1 MCVVDAKPSGNL
13 VFADPLVERLYGDLK
28 SLKSQYDLSLDL
40 SGGDF
45 FLMGTNSV
53 EILQEFVE
61 LIGEEKVSIS
71 ATSIGYV
78 YAIEKL
84 KAIKLLNRVRKL
96 LSIDTLDP
104 QKDEWRDL
112 VSIKNANFIREYV
125 NRLLDPT
132 LIYVGTI
139 LHVFSTYIHNLAEI
153 HDLLQQ
159 HEIGN

>member
-45 FLMGTNSV
+45 FLMGTNSI

-61 LIGEEKVSIS
+61 LIGEGKVSIS
-71 ATSIGYV
+71 ATSIGYI

-104 QKDEWRDL
+104 QKDE
-112 VSIKNANFIREYV
+112 
-125 NRLLDPT
+125 
-132 LIYVGTI
+132 
-139 LHVFSTYIHNLAEI
+139 
-153 HDLLQQ
+153 
-159 HEIGN
+159 